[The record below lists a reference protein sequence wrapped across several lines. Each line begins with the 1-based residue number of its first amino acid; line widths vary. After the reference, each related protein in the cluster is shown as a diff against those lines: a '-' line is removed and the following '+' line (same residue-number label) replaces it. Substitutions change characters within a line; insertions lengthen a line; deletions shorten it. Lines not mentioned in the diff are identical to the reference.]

1 MNYKSHTSKGYTPK
15 PSGPNMK
22 GYYMGE
28 SSNLLNMMQVGGQA
42 TRGGAVLAQAL
53 QMQSDRDK
61 LEKFQRQEAK
71 RQKKGGLFGSIG
83 GFAGGLLGGAIGGPA
98 GAALG
103 AGLFKGIGER
113 VGAGKA
119 RDYDESGTVYMQDA
133 FGDVDTASEDYSKG
147 ILGRAL
153 SSGAMTGLTAGLT
166 PGGGMYGQY
175 NPLTSQ
181 GRVGIKSM
189 LQGLGVTGYTPTQGL
204 ASFGRA
210 QYEGGMGGGIP
221 GGDLTILDKA
231 RRKLF
236 GGRSLYN
243 LEDGGLIG
251 MQYGGYTPED
261 VLEEQGLTLTDEQ
274 RKLFQQYD
282 PTGIQQFSEGMR
294 QNLLSGTQ
302 QAAQQQAGAG
312 FAGSGATTQAL
323 SQQRQQASQALGTQL
338 EAERRAFE
346 SQTLGTAADLIS
358 GGAIL
363 GGLSSLENTL
373 RGNLDNSYVE
383 GSDTSDTQYD
393 ADLFS
398 QEDPNDFSVN
408 TLTTPVVEVDGV
420 IYTWNQL
427 LGQYQAAPSQ
437 SSDRQLKEN
446 VTLVGSSDSGVN
458 IYTFEYKDKSYGDGL
473 YKGVMAQEVPW
484 ASIMMD
490 NGYLAVDYNK
500 VDVDFERVA

>member
-1 MNYKSHTSKGYTPK
+1 M
-15 PSGPNMK
+15 
-22 GYYMGE
+22 
-28 SSNLLNMMQVGGQA
+28 
-42 TRGGAVLAQAL
+42 
-53 QMQSDRDK
+53 
-61 LEKFQRQEAK
+61 
-71 RQKKGGLFGSIG
+71 
-83 GFAGGLLGGAIGGPA
+83 
-98 GAALG
+98 
-103 AGLFKGIGER
+103 
-113 VGAGKA
+113 
-119 RDYDESGTVYMQDA
+119 
-133 FGDVDTASEDYSKG
+133 
-147 ILGRAL
+147 
-153 SSGAMTGLTAGLT
+153 
-166 PGGGMYGQY
+166 
-175 NPLTSQ
+175 
-181 GRVGIKSM
+181 
-189 LQGLGVTGYTPTQGL
+189 
-204 ASFGRA
+204 
-210 QYEGGMGGGIP
+210 
-221 GGDLTILDKA
+221 
-231 RRKLF
+231 
-236 GGRSLYN
+236 
-243 LEDGGLIG
+243 
-251 MQYGGYTPED
+251 
-261 VLEEQGLTLTDEQ
+261 
-274 RKLFQQYD
+274 
-282 PTGIQQFSEGMR
+282 
-294 QNLLSGTQ
+294 
-302 QAAQQQAGAG
+302 
-312 FAGSGATTQAL
+312 

-420 IYTWNQL
+420 IYIWNQS